1 MVSSFLSVVEV
12 RGHLPAMS
20 RLPLQGEPYVEI
32 VEQPKQRGMRFRYK
46 CEGRSAGSI
55 PGEHS
60 TDNNRTFPS
69 IRVVNYFGRGR
80 VLVTLVTKVEPFKP
94 HPHDLVGKDCRD
106 GYYEADFGPDRRI
119 LCFQNLGIQCVKK
132 KEVKEAIQRRLN
144 RFTVPQEQ
152 LLQVEDYDLN
162 VVRLCFQVFLPD
174 EHGSFSRALPP
185 VVSNPIYD
193 NRAPNTAELK
203 ICRVNK
209 NTGTVKGGDE
219 IYLLCDKVQKDD
231 IEIRFFTHNWEAK
244 GSFSQADVHRQVAIV
259 FRTPA
264 YCQTNI
270 TEPVSVKMQLRRPSD
285 QEVSES
291 MEFRYLPDERDNCFS
306 EKRKRTADVFQKLL
320 QDWAPADVQCM
331 QNRADKTVGVPPAR
345 RAYVLSKAIK
355 QEPQDP
361 FIGLQQAQVMPNQ
374 QHAKNLVAMNQNHH
388 IFNSTVLRNSN
399 QIFTSA
405 QQTLVSTTT
414 TPPAPP
420 SWHQIPSY
428 NTLKGDLHP
437 HAPANHNSLP
447 VLSEDVLKCLE
458 PPTQNCPVDSLGFRH
473 DTSNNGIGA
482 QRIQQPTVLSTSN
495 AIVNQN
501 PHVNMQILAGNN
513 INHNDVHLV
522 STNCEQAASIPG
534 LWKLSNQQQP
544 PSIQSVQLSQNT
556 LGHTA
561 AIKTAQA
568 NSQLPTDIRIDG
580 VLGHLNNDLPFNGGM
595 QMTDSMT
602 NNMFNVDGIEG
613 NDCMNP
619 VASDH
624 VDLAFINEFPTPS
637 EDFNDFIQS
646 FCQ

>member
-1 MVSSFLSVVEV
+1 MDV

-20 RLPLQGEPYVEI
+20 RLPIQGEPYVEI
-32 VEQPKQRGMRFRYK
+32 VEQPRQRGMRFRYK

-55 PGEHS
+55 PGDHS
-60 TDNNRTFPS
+60 TDNNRTYPS

-106 GYYEADFGPDRRI
+106 GFYEADFGPDRRI

-132 KEVKEAIQRRLN
+132 KEVKGAILLRIQRRLN
-144 RFTVPQEQ
+144 PFVVPQEQ

-185 VVSNPIYD
+185 VVSNPIFD

-219 IYLLCDKVQKDD
+219 IFLLCDKVQKDD
-231 IEIRFFTHNWEAK
+231 IEVRFFTQNWEAK

-264 YCQTNI
+264 YYQVNI

-285 QEVSES
+285 QEVSEP
-291 MEFRYLPDERDNCFS
+291 MEFRYLPDERENCFY
-306 EKRKRTADVFQKLL
+306 EKRKRTAVVFQKLL
-320 QDWAPADVQCM
+320 QDWAPTVSNTTDVQCM
-331 QNRADKTVGVPPAR
+331 QNRPDKVTVGVPTAR
-345 RAYVLSKAIK
+345 RAYALSKTIK

-361 FIGLQQAQVMPNQ
+361 FIGLQQAQVMSSQ
-374 QHAKNLVAMNQNHH
+374 QQTKSVAAMNQNH

-399 QIFTSA
+399 QVFNSG

-414 TPPAPP
+414 TPVAHP

-428 NTLKGDLHP
+428 NARKDDLHP

-447 VLSEDVLKCLE
+447 VLSDDVLQCLE
-458 PPTQNCPVDSLGFRH
+458 PPKQNCPVDSVGFRH
-473 DTSNNGIGA
+473 DIRNNGIGA
-482 QRIQQPTVLSTSN
+482 QCIQQPAAVLSTSN
-495 AIVNQN
+495 TMVNQN
-501 PHVNMQILAGNN
+501 PHVNMQILACNSIDHTDG
-513 INHNDVHLV
+513 HLIG
-522 STNCEQAASIPG
+522 TNREQRLQMAD
-534 LWKLSNQQQP
+534 LWKLPNQQQP

-556 LGHTA
+556 FGNTA
-561 AIKTAQA
+561 AIKTAQG
-568 NSQLPTDIRIDG
+568 NSQLPTDIQMDD
-580 VLGHLNNDLPFNGGM
+580 VLGHLTNDLSFNGGM

-602 NNMFNVDGIEG
+602 NNMFSVDGFEG

-619 VASDH
+619 VISDP
-624 VDLAFINEFPTPS
+624 VDMGFINELQNPS
-637 EDFNDFIQS
+637 GDFNDFIQTL
-646 FCQ
+646 